1 MKLERRSCKR
11 GRVEIIPMIDTIL
24 ILLIFYMSFSTFSTR
39 EKRMDARLPL
49 KGPGGTGVVDLVV
62 HVHSE
67 TEIIVNGV
75 LFDPALFRMS
85 LTGLSDATDHVSVVI
100 EADAG
105 TTYQAIINVMDACA
119 QAKLTR
125 VVFRPLA

>member
-1 MKLERRSCKR
+1 MKLERRSCRR

-24 ILLIFYMSFSTFSTR
+24 ILLIFYMSFSSFAAK

-49 KGPGGTGVVDLVV
+49 RGTGGAGVFDLVV
-62 HVHSE
+62 HVRSE

-75 LFDPALFRMS
+75 TFDPAVFLAS
-85 LTGLSDATDHVSVVI
+85 LTGLSAATDQINIVI

-105 TTYQAIINVMDACA
+105 TSYQAIIQVMDACA
-119 QAKLTR
+119 QAQLTR
-125 VVFRPLA
+125 VAFRPLT